1 MNWWTHAYKRELIEL
16 TTFGEY
22 EVEIWATRR
31 GVNGD
36 AYDMVINDI
45 GRPLGFQRSDEEAVA
60 WAFEWLRDEETV
72 RREFCIG

>member
-1 MNWWTHAYKRELIEL
+1 M

-22 EVEIWATRR
+22 GVEIWATRR

-36 AYDMVINDI
+36 TYEMVLNGIV
-45 GRPLGFQRSDEEAVA
+45 RPLGFQRSDEEAVA
-60 WAFEWLRDEETV
+60 WAFEWLKDEEAV